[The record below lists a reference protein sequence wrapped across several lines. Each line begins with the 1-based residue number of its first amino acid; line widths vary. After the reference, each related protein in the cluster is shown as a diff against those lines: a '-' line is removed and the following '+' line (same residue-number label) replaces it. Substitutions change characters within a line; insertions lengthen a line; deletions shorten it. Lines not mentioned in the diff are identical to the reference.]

1 MLCYYLFHILFQF
14 INIAGGAAAAIGRRS
29 GGYRAVAGLLPQ
41 QLGLVPQQLPC
52 VGVRATTTLFVGE
65 RLFAANAFA
74 LACDCRHG
82 YRGSFTLPC
91 RASDYGDIVGD
102 DSAAATIALCLL
114 CDRGPCYLSAIVRL
128 R

>member
-74 LACDCRHG
+74 LA
-82 YRGSFTLPC
+82 
-91 RASDYGDIVGD
+91 
-102 DSAAATIALCLL
+102 
-114 CDRGPCYLSAIVRL
+114 
-128 R
+128 